1 MGLFSNKKAQADG
14 FSFAVNEVYALK
26 EGKSVVVTGKMTSGK
41 VTPGTAAICLDE
53 EGKPAFHCTIEGIE
67 QGTKLMKI
75 ASADMKGTYGP
86 HYGFKLRGAVKEDVP
101 KGAVL
106 VPVTDE
112 LLETVSETEEP
123 AFTAVPAPKIID
135 FAKFSGLTMDDFT
148 GVPEANEA
156 DLEAVKKAG
165 ERDEDLA
172 ALLPKKREDEL
183 SILVAGE
190 GSLSEALLVP
200 MSVKECIFMMCR
212 LQQMNEQAEM
222 PDYNEKGQ
230 LIYDA
235 IVEKLK
241 MSPSLYVLLDKA
253 TGLPYIIEGTIDVY
267 SEEILAK
274 HALHFYENQYHKSL
288 VLKEIPNKSTG
299 LPGRISLFAWLYY
312 LGMDNILV
320 NNGSYQLLM
329 KRSDFLEDIAEEKGA
344 ELPVPVFNP
353 ALRFE
358 MADLMGEV
366 RWPVT
371 YPEREEKLAA
381 KKNAVLNELVKS
393 KLLVPVKYNGDLNV
407 GQNSLSAE
415 QGQGLI
421 LPRITNKQKQSFLP
435 LFTDWMEFEKAYKR
449 NDWGCVIFTMADA
462 IRSTGGDNIV
472 INPLTENLTLDREDM
487 KAVIEIYKN
496 LKNVK

>member
-1 MGLFSNKKAQADG
+1 MGLFSNKKTQADG
-14 FSFAVNEVYALK
+14 FSFAVDEVYALK
-26 EGKSVVVTGKMTSGK
+26 EGKSVVVTGKMTEGK
-41 VTPGTAAICLDE
+41 VTPGTAAICLDS
-53 EGKPAFHCTIEGIE
+53 EGKPAFHCVIKGIE
-67 QGTKLMKI
+67 QGTQLMKM

-86 HYGFKLRGAVKEDVP
+86 HYGFKLDGAVKEDVP

-112 LLETVSETEEP
+112 LLEVVSETEEP
-123 AFTAVPAPKIID
+123 AFKATPAPKVID
-135 FAKFSGLTMDDFT
+135 FNRISGLTMEDLQ
-148 GVPEANEA
+148 GVPEENEN

-165 ERDEDLA
+165 ERDENLA

-183 SILVAGE
+183 SALVAGE
-190 GSLSEALLVP
+190 GTLSEALLVP
-200 MSVKECIFMMCR
+200 LSVKECIFMICR
-212 LQQMNEQAEM
+212 LQQMNEQSEM

-230 LIYDA
+230 LLYDA
-235 IVEKLK
+235 VVEKLK
-241 MSPSLYVLLDKA
+241 MSSSLYILLDKS
-253 TGLPYIIEGTIDVY
+253 TGLPYIIEGTVDVY

-288 VLKEIPNKSTG
+288 ILKEVPKKNSG

-312 LGMDNILV
+312 LGMEKLLI

-329 KRSDFLEDIAEEKGA
+329 NRSDFLEDPSEEKGA
-344 ELPVPVFNP
+344 ELPVPVSNP

-358 MADLMGEV
+358 MADLLGEV
-366 RWPVT
+366 RWPVS
-371 YPEREEKLAA
+371 YPEREEKIAA

-421 LPRITNKQKQSFLP
+421 LPRITNKQKKAFLP
-435 LFTDWMEFEKAYKR
+435 LFTDW
-449 NDWGCVIFTMADA
+449 GCVVFSMADA
-462 IRSTGGDNIV
+462 IRATGGDNIV
-472 INPLTENLTLDREDM
+472 INPLAENLVLDREDI
-487 KAVIEIYKN
+487 KEIINIYKN
-496 LKNVK
+496 VK

>member
-1 MGLFSNKKAQADG
+1 MGLFSNKKTQADG
-14 FSFAVNEVYALK
+14 FSFAVDEVYALK
-26 EGKSVVVTGKMTSGK
+26 EGKSVVVTGKMTEGK
-41 VTPGTAAICLDE
+41 VTPGTAAICLDS
-53 EGKPAFHCTIEGIE
+53 EGKPAFHCVIKGIE
-67 QGTKLMKI
+67 QGTQLMKM

-86 HYGFKLRGAVKEDVP
+86 HYGFKLDGAVKEDVP

-112 LLETVSETEEP
+112 LLEVVSETEEP
-123 AFTAVPAPKIID
+123 AFKATPAPKVID
-135 FAKFSGLTMDDFT
+135 FNRISGLTMEDLQ
-148 GVPEANEA
+148 GVPEENEN

-165 ERDEDLA
+165 ERDE
-172 ALLPKKREDEL
+172 L
-183 SILVAGE
+183 SALVAGE
-190 GSLSEALLVP
+190 GTLSEALLVP
-200 MSVKECIFMMCR
+200 LSVKECIFMICR

-222 PDYNEKGQ
+222 SDYNEKGQ
-230 LIYDA
+230 LLYDA
-235 IVEKLK
+235 VVEKLK
-241 MSPSLYVLLDKA
+241 MSSSLYILLDKG
-253 TGLPYIIEGTIDVY
+253 TGLPYIIEGTVDVY

-288 VLKEIPNKSTG
+288 ILKEVPKKNSG

-312 LGMDNILV
+312 LGMEKLLI

-329 KRSDFLEDIAEEKGA
+329 NRSDFLEDPSEEKGA
-344 ELPVPVFNP
+344 ELPVPVSNP

-358 MADLMGEV
+358 MADLLGEV
-366 RWPVT
+366 RWPVS
-371 YPEREEKLAA
+371 YPEREEKIAA

-421 LPRITNKQKQSFLP
+421 LPRITNKQKKAFLP

-449 NDWGCVIFTMADA
+449 NDWGCVVFSMADA
-462 IRSTGGDNIV
+462 IRATGGDNIV
-472 INPLTENLTLDREDM
+472 INPLAENLVLDREDI
-487 KAVIEIYKN
+487 KEIINIYKN
-496 LKNVK
+496 VK

>member
-14 FSFAVNEVYALK
+14 FSFAVDEVYALK
-26 EGKSVVVTGKMTSGK
+26 EGKSVVVTGKMTEGK
-41 VTPGTAAICLDE
+41 VTPGTAAICLDS
-53 EGKPAFHCTIEGIE
+53 EGKLAFHCVIKGIE
-67 QGTKLMKI
+67 QGTQLMKM

-86 HYGFKLRGAVKEDVP
+86 HYGFKLDGAVKEDVP

-112 LLETVSETEEP
+112 LLEVVSETEEP
-123 AFTAVPAPKIID
+123 AFKATPAPKVID
-135 FAKFSGLTMDDFT
+135 FNRISGLTMEDLQ
-148 GVPEANEA
+148 GVPEENEN

-165 ERDEDLA
+165 ERDENLA

-183 SILVAGE
+183 SALVAGE
-190 GSLSEALLVP
+190 GTLSEALLVP
-200 MSVKECIFMMCR
+200 LSVKECIFMICR

-230 LIYDA
+230 LLYDA
-235 IVEKLK
+235 VVEKLK
-241 MSPSLYVLLDKA
+241 MSSSLYILLDKG
-253 TGLPYIIEGTIDVY
+253 TGLPYIIEGTVDVY

-288 VLKEIPNKSTG
+288 ILKEVPKKNSG

-312 LGMDNILV
+312 LGMEKLLI

-329 KRSDFLEDIAEEKGA
+329 NRSDFLEDPSEEKGA
-344 ELPVPVFNP
+344 ELPVPVSNP

-358 MADLMGEV
+358 MADLLGEV
-366 RWPVT
+366 RWPVS
-371 YPEREEKLAA
+371 YPEREEKIAA

-421 LPRITNKQKQSFLP
+421 LPRITNKQKKAFLP

-449 NDWGCVIFTMADA
+449 NDWGCVVFSMADA
-462 IRSTGGDNIV
+462 IRATGGDNIV
-472 INPLTENLTLDREDM
+472 INPLAENLVLDREDI
-487 KAVIEIYKN
+487 KEIINIYKN
-496 LKNVK
+496 VK

>member
-14 FSFAVNEVYALK
+14 FSFAVDEVYALK

-86 HYGFKLRGAVKEDVP
+86 HYGFKLRGTVKEDVP

-165 ERDEDLA
+165 ERDENLA

-241 MSPSLYVLLDKA
+241 MAPSLYVLLDKA

-288 VLKEIPNKSTG
+288 VLKEIPKTSTG
-299 LPGRISLFAWLYY
+299 LPGRISLFAWL
-312 LGMDNILV
+312 
-320 NNGSYQLLM
+320 S
-329 KRSDFLEDIAEEKGA
+329 
-344 ELPVPVFNP
+344 
-353 ALRFE
+353 
-358 MADLMGEV
+358 
-366 RWPVT
+366 
-371 YPEREEKLAA
+371 
-381 KKNAVLNELVKS
+381 
-393 KLLVPVKYNGDLNV
+393 
-407 GQNSLSAE
+407 
-415 QGQGLI
+415 
-421 LPRITNKQKQSFLP
+421 
-435 LFTDWMEFEKAYKR
+435 
-449 NDWGCVIFTMADA
+449 
-462 IRSTGGDNIV
+462 
-472 INPLTENLTLDREDM
+472 
-487 KAVIEIYKN
+487 
-496 LKNVK
+496 

>member
-1 MGLFSNKKAQADG
+1 MKKNTG
-14 FSFAVNEVYALK
+14 RWIFIAVDEVYALK
-26 EGKSVVVTGKMTSGK
+26 EGKSVVVTGKMTEGK
-41 VTPGTAAICLDE
+41 VTPGTAAICLDS
-53 EGKPAFHCTIEGIE
+53 EGKPAFHCVIKGIE
-67 QGTKLMKI
+67 QGTQLMKM

-86 HYGFKLRGAVKEDVP
+86 HYGFKLDGAVKEDVP

-112 LLETVSETEEP
+112 LLEVVSETEEP
-123 AFTAVPAPKIID
+123 AFKATPAPKVID
-135 FAKFSGLTMDDFT
+135 FNRISGLTMGDLQ
-148 GVPEANEA
+148 GVPEENEN

-165 ERDEDLA
+165 ERDENLA

-183 SILVAGE
+183 SALVAGE
-190 GSLSEALLVP
+190 GTLSEALLVP
-200 MSVKECIFMMCR
+200 LSVKECIFMICR

-230 LIYDA
+230 LLYDA
-235 IVEKLK
+235 VVEKLK
-241 MSPSLYVLLDKA
+241 MSSSLYILLDKG
-253 TGLPYIIEGTIDVY
+253 TGLPYIIEGTVDVY

-288 VLKEIPNKSTG
+288 ILKEVPKKNSG

-312 LGMDNILV
+312 LGMEKLLI

-329 KRSDFLEDIAEEKGA
+329 NRSDFLEDPSEEKGA
-344 ELPVPVFNP
+344 ELPVPVSNP

-358 MADLMGEV
+358 MADLLGEV
-366 RWPVT
+366 RWPVS
-371 YPEREEKLAA
+371 YPEREEKIAA

-421 LPRITNKQKQSFLP
+421 LPRNLQTSRKKAFLP
-435 LFTDWMEFEKAYKR
+435 LFTDWMEFEKAYSAMTG
-449 NDWGCVIFTMADA
+449 GCVVFSMADA
-462 IRSTGGDNIV
+462 IRATGGDNIV
-472 INPLTENLTLDREDM
+472 INPLAENLVLDREDI
-487 KAVIEIYKN
+487 KEIINIYKN
-496 LKNVK
+496 VK